1 MSGFSLATSSCVT
14 SLPFSKSFIVP
25 DSSASKRRRKL
36 ANSSSGCMVTSPI
49 ALRSA
54 KHTGDF
60 KTDPLPSAHLRPAVP
75 GHQHQC
81 GIGANRAANRSSRDR
96 LLGWAERSATFLDPT
111 ITYAEVRE
119 QTPPLTRKDNQ
130 EQLPHLWKPPPDA
143 EMRSPAGSPSREA
156 RETDRLG
163 GTIDEKSTRPT
174 ENNQDNISGI
184 VLHQFQRTAVE
195 QVEGELAAG
204 TAKQLLVAPT
214 GAGKTEIAS
223 DLIKRGVAKHKRI
236 LFLAHRREIIQQTS
250 RKLHRNGVSHGII
263 MAGADGGLR
272 PQAPVQVASID
283 TLRARA
289 LNRDVIA
296 LPLADIIFIDEAHH
310 ARALTY
316 ERVIDAYPKA
326 AVIGLTAT
334 PCRGDGRELGNIF
347 TKLIECPQVEE
358 LIGLGV
364 LVRSRVYA
372 PVDPDLTGVRTQ
384 NGDYVINQLASRMN
398 TDKLVGD
405 IVTHW
410 LQYGER
416 RRTVVFAVDV
426 AHSVHIRNEM
436 MRARVRA
443 EHLDAGTPIREREAI
458 LARLAAGETEL
469 VTNCMVL
476 TEGWDMPEAGCCI
489 LARPTKQMGLYRQ
502 MIGRALRAAE
512 GKQDAIILDHSGA
525 CYRHGLPEDPV
536 EWTLAIDRRAV
547 NPAQEKRNVGGE
559 FRLREC
565 PECKALMAVPP
576 CGHCGWVPKPRA
588 RSVEVAEGE
597 LGLVT
602 GRRAQAPTYD
612 SATRARWHGMLASI
626 ACDRGYKPGWT
637 AHKYRE
643 KFGSYPPWG
652 TVVEPIAPSPEVYSW
667 VKSRQIAFA
676 KARGRGAT

>member
-1 MSGFSLATSSCVT
+1 M
-14 SLPFSKSFIVP
+14 
-25 DSSASKRRRKL
+25 
-36 ANSSSGCMVTSPI
+36 
-49 ALRSA
+49 
-54 KHTGDF
+54 
-60 KTDPLPSAHLRPAVP
+60 
-75 GHQHQC
+75 Q
-81 GIGANRAANRSSRDR
+81 
-96 LLGWAERSATFLDPT
+96 
-111 ITYAEVRE
+111 
-119 QTPPLTRKDNQ
+119 
-130 EQLPHLWKPPPDA
+130 
-143 EMRSPAGSPSREA
+143 SPAGSPSREA
-156 RETDRLG
+156 PERDRLG
-163 GTIDEKSTRPT
+163 GTIREINTPPTKSY
-174 ENNQDNISGI
+174 QDNISGI

-204 TAKQLLVAPT
+204 TAKPLLVAPT
-214 GAGKTEIAS
+214 GAGKTVVAS
-223 DLIKRGVAKHKRI
+223 DLSKRLVAKHKRI

-250 RKLHRNGVSHGII
+250 RKLHRSGVSHGII
-263 MAGADGGLR
+263 MAGADAGLR

-289 LNRDVIA
+289 LNRDVIP
-296 LPLADIIFIDEAHH
+296 LPVADIIFIDEAHH

-334 PCRGDGRELGNIF
+334 PCRGDGRGLGNIF

-384 NGDYVINQLASRMN
+384 NGDYVTHQLASRMN

-416 RRTVVFAVDV
+416 RRTVLFAVDV

-436 MRARVRA
+436 IRAGVRA
-443 EHLDAGTPIREREAI
+443 EHLDANTPITERETI
-458 LARLAAGETEL
+458 LAHLASGETEL

-476 TEGWDMPEAGCCI
+476 TEGWDMPQVGCCI

-502 MIGRALRAAE
+502 MIGRVLRAAA

-536 EWTLAIDRRAV
+536 EWTLATDRRAA
-547 NPAQEKRNVGGE
+547 NPAHEKRKVGGE

-565 PECKALMAVPP
+565 PECNALMAIPP
-576 CGHCGWVPKPRA
+576 CGHCGWLPKPRA
-588 RSVEVAEGE
+588 RDVEVADGE
-597 LGLVT
+597 LGLVI
-602 GRRAQAPTYD
+602 GGRAQAPLYD
-612 SATRARWHGMLASI
+612 PATRARWHGMLAFI
-626 ACDRGYKPGWT
+626 ARNRGHKPEWT
-637 AHKYRE
+637 AHRYRE

-652 TVVEPIAPSPEVYSW
+652 TVVEPIAASPEVYSW

-676 KARGRGAT
+676 KARNRGAA

>member
-1 MSGFSLATSSCVT
+1 
-14 SLPFSKSFIVP
+14 
-25 DSSASKRRRKL
+25 
-36 ANSSSGCMVTSPI
+36 
-49 ALRSA
+49 
-54 KHTGDF
+54 
-60 KTDPLPSAHLRPAVP
+60 
-75 GHQHQC
+75 
-81 GIGANRAANRSSRDR
+81 
-96 LLGWAERSATFLDPT
+96 
-111 ITYAEVRE
+111 
-119 QTPPLTRKDNQ
+119 LTRKDNQ
-130 EQLPHLWKPPPDA
+130 AQLPHLWKPPPDP

-156 RETDRLG
+156 PEIDRLG
-163 GTIDEKSTRPT
+163 GTIEAVNTQATK
-174 ENNQDNISGI
+174 NHQDNISGI

-195 QVEGELAAG
+195 QIEGELVAG
-204 TAKQLLVAPT
+204 TVKVLLVAPT

-334 PCRGDGRELGNIF
+334 PCRGDGRGLGNIF

-416 RRTVVFAVDV
+416 RRTVIFAVDV

-436 MRARVRA
+436 IRAGVRA
-443 EHLDAGTPIREREAI
+443 EHLDANTPISEREAI
-458 LARLAAGETEL
+458 LARLASGETEL

-502 MIGRALRAAE
+502 MIGRVLRAAK
-512 GKQDAIILDHSGA
+512 GKQVAIILDHSGA
-525 CYRHGLPEDPV
+525 CYRHGLPEDHV
-536 EWTLAIDRRAV
+536 EWTLFVDRRAV
-547 NPAQEKRNVGGE
+547 NPTHEKRKVRTE
-559 FRLREC
+559 FKLREC
-565 PECKALMAVPP
+565 PACNALMALPP
-576 CGHCGWVPKPRA
+576 CGHCGWLPKPRA
-588 RSVEVAEGE
+588 RDVEVADGE
-597 LGLVT
+597 LGLVI
-602 GRRAQAPTYD
+602 GGRAQAPLYD
-612 SATRARWHGMLASI
+612 PATCARWHGMLAFI
-626 ACDRGYKPGWT
+626 ARNHGYKPGWT

-676 KARGRGAT
+676 KARERGAA

>member
-1 MSGFSLATSSCVT
+1 MGT
-14 SLPFSKSFIVP
+14 LPN
-25 DSSASKRRRKL
+25 R
-36 ANSSSGCMVTSPI
+36 
-49 ALRSA
+49 
-54 KHTGDF
+54 TG
-60 KTDPLPSAHLRPAVP
+60 P
-75 GHQHQC
+75 
-81 GIGANRAANRSSRDR
+81 
-96 LLGWAERSATFLDPT
+96 LDP
-111 ITYAEVRE
+111 
-119 QTPPLTRKDNQ
+119 QG
-130 EQLPHLWKPPPDA
+130 
-143 EMRSPAGSPSREA
+143 RSPAADQDHGAFKE
-156 RETDRLG
+156 DRLG
-163 GTIDEKSTRPT
+163 GTIGEINTRPT
-174 ENNQDNISGI
+174 KSHQDNISGI

-204 TAKQLLVAPT
+204 TAKVLLVAPT

-223 DLIKRGVAKHKRI
+223 DLIKRLVAKHKRI

-289 LNRDVIA
+289 LNRDVIP

-316 ERVIDAYPKA
+316 ERVIDAYPNA

-334 PCRGDGRELGNIF
+334 PCRGDGRGLGNIF
-347 TKLIECPQVEE
+347 AKLIECPQVKE

-372 PVDPDLTGVRTQ
+372 PIDPDLTGVRTQ
-384 NGDYVINQLASRMN
+384 NGDYVTDQLASRMN

-410 LQYGER
+410 LSYGER

-436 MRARVRA
+436 IRAGVRA
-443 EHLDAGTPIREREAI
+443 EHLDANTPINERETI
-458 LARLAAGETEL
+458 LAHLASGETEL

-476 TEGWDMPEAGCCI
+476 TEGWDMPQVGCCI

-502 MIGRALRAAE
+502 MIGRVLRAAA

-536 EWTLAIDRRAV
+536 EWTLATDRRAA
-547 NPAQEKRNVGGE
+547 NPAHEKRKVGGE

-565 PECKALMAVPP
+565 PECNALMAIPP
-576 CGHCGWVPKPRA
+576 CGHCGWLPKPRA
-588 RSVEVAEGE
+588 RDVEVADGE
-597 LGLVT
+597 LGLVI
-602 GRRAQAPTYD
+602 GGRAQAPLYD
-612 SATRARWHGMLASI
+612 PATRARWHGMLAFI
-626 ACDRGYKPGWT
+626 ARNRGHKPEWT
-637 AHKYRE
+637 AHRYRE

-652 TVVEPIAPSPEVYSW
+652 TVVEPIAASPEVYSW

-676 KARGRGAT
+676 KAHNRGAA

>member
-1 MSGFSLATSSCVT
+1 M
-14 SLPFSKSFIVP
+14 
-25 DSSASKRRRKL
+25 
-36 ANSSSGCMVTSPI
+36 
-49 ALRSA
+49 
-54 KHTGDF
+54 
-60 KTDPLPSAHLRPAVP
+60 
-75 GHQHQC
+75 Q
-81 GIGANRAANRSSRDR
+81 
-96 LLGWAERSATFLDPT
+96 
-111 ITYAEVRE
+111 
-119 QTPPLTRKDNQ
+119 
-130 EQLPHLWKPPPDA
+130 
-143 EMRSPAGSPSREA
+143 SPAGSPSREA
-156 RETDRLG
+156 PERDRLG
-163 GTIDEKSTRPT
+163 GTIREINTPPTKSY
-174 ENNQDNISGI
+174 QDNISGI

-204 TAKQLLVAPT
+204 TAKPLLVAPT
-214 GAGKTEIAS
+214 GAGKTVVAS
-223 DLIKRGVAKHKRI
+223 DLSKRLVAKHKRI

-250 RKLHRNGVSHGII
+250 RKLHRSGVSHGII
-263 MAGADGGLR
+263 MAGADAGLR

-289 LNRDVIA
+289 LNRDVIP
-296 LPLADIIFIDEAHH
+296 LPVADIIFIDEAHH

-334 PCRGDGRELGNIF
+334 PCRGDGRGLGNIF

-384 NGDYVINQLASRMN
+384 NGDYVTHQLASRMN
-398 TDKLVGD
+398 TDRLVGD

-416 RRTVVFAVDV
+416 RRTVLFAVDV

-436 MRARVRA
+436 IRAGVRA
-443 EHLDAGTPIREREAI
+443 EHLDANTPITERETI
-458 LARLAAGETEL
+458 LAHLASGETEL

-476 TEGWDMPEAGCCI
+476 TEGWDMPQVGCCI

-502 MIGRALRAAE
+502 MIGRVLRAAA

-536 EWTLAIDRRAV
+536 EWTLATDRRAA
-547 NPAQEKRNVGGE
+547 NPAHEKRKVGGE

-565 PECKALMAVPP
+565 PECNALMAIPP
-576 CGHCGWVPKPRA
+576 CGHCGWLPKPRA
-588 RSVEVAEGE
+588 RDVEVADGE
-597 LGLVT
+597 LGLVI
-602 GRRAQAPTYD
+602 GGRAQAPLYD
-612 SATRARWHGMLASI
+612 PATRARWHGMLAFI
-626 ACDRGYKPGWT
+626 ARNRGHKPEWT
-637 AHKYRE
+637 AHRYRD

-652 TVVEPIAPSPEVYSW
+652 TVVEPIAASPEVYSW

-676 KARGRGAT
+676 KARNRGAA

>member
-1 MSGFSLATSSCVT
+1 M
-14 SLPFSKSFIVP
+14 
-25 DSSASKRRRKL
+25 
-36 ANSSSGCMVTSPI
+36 
-49 ALRSA
+49 
-54 KHTGDF
+54 
-60 KTDPLPSAHLRPAVP
+60 
-75 GHQHQC
+75 
-81 GIGANRAANRSSRDR
+81 
-96 LLGWAERSATFLDPT
+96 
-111 ITYAEVRE
+111 RE

-156 RETDRLG
+156 PGVDRLG
-163 GTIDEKSTRPT
+163 GTIEEINTRPT
-174 ENNQDNISGI
+174 KNHQDNISGI

-204 TAKQLLVAPT
+204 TAKPLLVAPT
-214 GAGKTEIAS
+214 GAGKTVVAS
-223 DLIKRGVAKHKRI
+223 DLSKRLVAKHKRI

-263 MAGADGGLR
+263 MAGADAGLR

-289 LNRDVIA
+289 LNRDVIP
-296 LPLADIIFIDEAHH
+296 LPMADIIFIDEAHH

-334 PCRGDGRELGNIF
+334 PCRGDGRGLGNIF

-384 NGDYVINQLASRMN
+384 NGDYVTHQLASRMN

-416 RRTVVFAVDV
+416 RRTVLFAVDV

-436 MRARVRA
+436 IRAGVRA
-443 EHLDAGTPIREREAI
+443 EHLDANTPITERETI
-458 LARLAAGETEL
+458 LAHLASGETEL

-476 TEGWDMPEAGCCI
+476 TEGWDMPQVGCCI

-502 MIGRALRAAE
+502 MIGRVLRAAA

-536 EWTLAIDRRAV
+536 EWTLAIDRRAA
-547 NPAQEKRNVGGE
+547 NPAHEKRKVGGE

-565 PECKALMAVPP
+565 PECNALMAIPP
-576 CGHCGWVPKPRA
+576 CGHCGWLPKPRA
-588 RSVEVAEGE
+588 RDVEVADGE
-597 LGLVT
+597 LGLVI
-602 GRRAQAPTYD
+602 GGRAQAPLYD
-612 SATRARWHGMLASI
+612 PATRARWHGMLAFI
-626 ACDRGYKPGWT
+626 ARNRGHKPEWT
-637 AHKYRE
+637 AHRYRE

-652 TVVEPIAPSPEVYSW
+652 TVVEPIAASPEVYSW

-676 KARGRGAT
+676 KARNRGAA